1 MSRSITDWRSRLE
14 PILVEKI
21 GPPHVEAL
29 TGMRSRNEPT
39 RSVDFNSHTTEEH
52 TKMAE
57 RADDLGIPMKLRPA
71 SGVKVQ
77 AAPMADSPRFA
88 AGVSVPAPAALR
100 SNEVDRRTLILGQ
113 GMSLA
118 GEITSCDRLIV
129 EGSIQA
135 TLEKCQHVIIAET
148 GVFNGQ
154 ASTENADVRGRFE
167 GDLTVRKRLLIRA
180 GGHVSGTVTYGEI
193 EIESGGG
200 ISGTIEKAGTN
211 NADLISLSA

>member
-1 MSRSITDWRSRLE
+1 
-14 PILVEKI
+14 
-21 GPPHVEAL
+21 
-29 TGMRSRNEPT
+29 
-39 RSVDFNSHTTEEH
+39 
-52 TKMAE
+52 
-57 RADDLGIPMKLRPA
+57 
-71 SGVKVQ
+71 
-77 AAPMADSPRFA
+77 
-88 AGVSVPAPAALR
+88 
-100 SNEVDRRTLILGQ
+100 
-113 GMSLA
+113 
-118 GEITSCDRLIV
+118 SCDRLIV

-200 ISGTIEKAGTN
+200 ISGTIEKSEN
-211 NADLISLSA
+211 SNPVSMMLPLSA